1 MASSFLMY
9 IEDEGGNDDD
19 NFSYLENI
27 LYSTRCGLFY
37 HQSQAP
43 QPSMPQSSVLVQ

>member
-27 LYSTRCGLFY
+27 FNKMWVVIIS
-37 HQSQAP
+37 
-43 QPSMPQSSVLVQ
+43 PSHP